1 MSKIDLGSNDL
12 RQLGELGTIVKR
24 DTLKLL
30 GTVIVDRVLQGFKAG
45 VRMIV
50 RYLNDDFSSAVPFCE
65 RHQRWLISRTNTFD
79 QVAFPMSHA
88 CTVIHGRR
96 TQLD

>member
-50 RYLNDDFSSAVPFCE
+50 RYLNDDLSSAVSFCE
-65 RHQRWLISRTNTFD
+65 RHQPNEYL
-79 QVAFPMSHA
+79 
-88 CTVIHGRR
+88 
-96 TQLD
+96 

>member
-12 RQLGELGTIVKR
+12 RQLGELETIVKR
-24 DTLKLL
+24 DTLKIL

-50 RYLNDDFSSAVPFCE
+50 RYLSGCSKTRSD
-65 RHQRWLISRTNTFD
+65 
-79 QVAFPMSHA
+79 
-88 CTVIHGRR
+88 
-96 TQLD
+96 

>member
-30 GTVIVDRVLQGFKAG
+30 GTVIVDRVLQGFRQ
-45 VRMIV
+45 V
-50 RYLNDDFSSAVPFCE
+50 SA
-65 RHQRWLISRTNTFD
+65 
-79 QVAFPMSHA
+79 
-88 CTVIHGRR
+88 
-96 TQLD
+96 